1 MSFVLSLAILLTPA
15 DSGATAAPDRGAQLG
30 SVPDR
35 SAAAGVLPLGLR
47 EAVERGL
54 THNLRLLLAEQGIR
68 SARGARWEA
77 LSDLLPHLSGRVAAT
92 RQKIN
97 LEAFGFS
104 GFPGLPTLV
113 GPFNVVDMRAT
124 LTQSVLDLP
133 ALFKDRAE
141 SERVSAARD
150 GYQDAR
156 EIVVLVCGNLYLQ
169 ALGEKSRIDS
179 ARAQLGTAQALYD
192 LAADRKKAGL
202 VPGIDVLRAD
212 VARKAREQQVV
223 VAENRFERAKLGLA
237 RAIGL
242 ALGQAF
248 ELTDEMAGLLGPAM
262 SLEDALQRAY
272 ETRADWRQAQHEVR
286 AAEAQRR
293 SSVGEGLPALDV
305 NLDYGAIG
313 QTVAGAHATYTLGA
327 TLRVPILQG
336 GKVYGKVVKDDAEL
350 QAKRA
355 QLEDLRSRID
365 YEIRTSALDLDS
377 ARRRVELSEGA
388 LAVAREQLRQAQD
401 RFAAGV
407 ANNVDVV
414 QAQEA
419 LANASDERI
428 SVLYDANLAQ
438 AAMARAVGMA
448 EAAFRGLPVR
458 REGE

>member
-1 MSFVLSLAILLTPA
+1 MSLFLSLALLLGPVDGTV
-15 DSGATAAPDRGAQLG
+15 SAAEDRGAPSG
-30 SVPDR
+30 SVPQGTAV
-35 SAAAGVLPLGLR
+35 AAVLPLSLHD
-47 EAVERGL
+47 AVERGL
-54 THNLRLLLAEQGIR
+54 AHNLRLLLAEQGVR

-77 LSDLLPHLSGRVAAT
+77 KSDLLPHLSGRLAAT

-104 GFPGLPTLV
+104 GFPGVPTLV

-124 LTQSVLDLP
+124 VTQSVFDE
-133 ALFKDRAE
+133 AAIFKDRAE
-141 SERVSAARD
+141 AERVSAARS
-150 GYQDAR
+150 GYEDAR
-156 EIVVLVCGNLYLQ
+156 EVVVLACGNLYLQ

-202 VPGIDVLRAD
+202 VPGIDVLRAE
-212 VARKAREQQVV
+212 VVLKGRQQQVV

-242 ALGQAF
+242 PLGQAF
-248 ELTDEMAGLLGPAM
+248 ELTDEMAALLGPSM
-262 SLEDALQRAY
+262 SVDEALQRAY

-293 SSVGEGLPALDV
+293 SSLGEGLPSLDV

-313 QTVAGAHATYTLGA
+313 QTFAGAHATYTLGA
-327 TLRVPILQG
+327 TLHVPILQG

-350 QAKRA
+350 QARRA

-365 YEIRTSALDLDS
+365 YEVRTSALDLDS
-377 ARRRVELSEGA
+377 ARRRVDLAESA
-388 LAVAREQLRQAQD
+388 LVVAREQLRQAQD

-438 AAMARAVGMA
+438 AAMARAVGLA
-448 EAAFRGLPVR
+448 EAAFRGSAAR